1 MGAPDF
7 KISPPNSKKNH
18 QDLNVSPEFVK
29 IKCEKNF
36 GGGKAMANKQAEK
49 TVRELLDIAGI
60 TINGD
65 KPYDI
70 QVHNPDLYER
80 VLRDQALGLGESYMD
95 GWWDCEALDQFFD
108 RILRARL
115 DEAVKGSWKIKLH
128 ILRSKIFNLQG
139 KRRAFEVGKKHY
151 DVGNDLYTRMLDKRM
166 NYTCA
171 YWKNAKNL
179 DEAQE
184 AKLELVCRKIG
195 LEPGMTVLE
204 LGCGWGSFAIY
215 AAEKY
220 GAKVTGVTVSKEQV
234 ELGMQMAKGLP
245 VELKLMDYRDVSG
258 KYDRVISIGIMEHVG
273 YKNYRTYMEVVDRTL
288 KDDGIAFFHTIG
300 SNTSTTT
307 ANAWTT
313 KYIFP
318 NGMLPS
324 IAQLAKAMEGLFV
337 MEDWHNIGPH
347 YDPTL
352 MAWHKNFEAAWP
364 ELKDKYGERFYRM
377 WRYYLLSSAGG
388 FRARQTQ
395 LWQVVMTKPGH
406 PQPNC
411 RFS

>member
-1 MGAPDF
+1 M
-7 KISPPNSKKNH
+7 SSKK
-18 QDLNVSPEFVK
+18 SETIVK
-29 IKCEKNF
+29 
-36 GGGKAMANKQAEK
+36 
-49 TVRELLDIAGI
+49 ELLGIAGI
-60 TINGD
+60 TVNGD

-70 QVHNPDLYER
+70 QVHNPRFYDR
-80 VLRDQALGLGESYMD
+80 VMQEHALGLGESYMD

-108 RILRARL
+108 RVLRANL
-115 DEAVKGSWKIKLH
+115 DEKIKGNLKIQWH
-128 ILRSKIFNLQG
+128 IMRSKIFNLQN
-139 KRRAFEVGKKHY
+139 KRRAFQVGKKHY
-151 DVGNDLYTRMLDKRM
+151 DVGNDLYTRMLDRRL

-184 AKLELVCRKIG
+184 AKLELVCKKLG
-195 LEPGMTVLE
+195 LEAGMSVLE

-220 GAKVTGVTVSKEQV
+220 NVRVTGVTVSKEQV
-234 ELGMQMAKGLP
+234 ELGIKMAKGLP
-245 VELKLMDYRDVSG
+245 VELKLQDYREVTG
-258 KYDRVISIGIMEHVG
+258 KYDRVVSIGIMEHVG

-300 SNTSTTT
+300 GNVSTTT

-324 IAQLAKAMEGLFV
+324 IAQLGRAMEGLFV

-352 MAWHKNFEAAWP
+352 MAWCRNFEEAWP

-388 FRARQTQ
+388 FRSRQTQ
-395 LWQVVMTKPGH
+395 LWQVVMTKPGRQ
-406 PQPNC
+406 QPNC